1 MQINKTLILTLAGA
15 ALLAAVAVAQQP
27 AGRGGPPRPSLLLS
41 TTAFTD
47 GGELPKKFSCAA
59 GAESVSPAFTWA
71 NPPAGTASFAL
82 LLHDPEPHIRKSRY
96 DITHW
101 MIWNIP
107 ADAKGLPEGVALG
120 AELPDGSRQ
129 GKPYTQ
135 KAGYA
140 GPCAPPGNPHH
151 YTWLLFALDAKL
163 DLSPDATRD
172 DFEKALDGHVLQASE
187 VVSLFHQ

>member
-1 MQINKTLILTLAGA
+1 MKRISIGLF
-15 ALLAAVAVAQQP
+15 AVAAIAVIANAQ
-27 AGRGGPPRPSLLLS
+27 RGGPPRPALLLS

-47 GGELPKKFSCAA
+47 GGELPKKYSCAG
-59 GAESVSPAFTWA
+59 GAASVSPALTWV
-71 NPPAGTASFAL
+71 NPPAGTMSFAL

-107 ADAKGLPEGVALG
+107 ADANSLPEGVPAG
-120 AELPDGSRQ
+120 TVDLPDGARQ
-129 GKPYTQ
+129 GKPYNN
-135 KAGYA
+135 KPGYA

-151 YTWLLFALDAKL
+151 YTYELFALDSKL

-172 DFEKALDGHVLQASE
+172 DFEKALDGHVLAASE
-187 VVSLFHQ
+187 VVAMFHQ